1 MLAKPLLE
9 VAVNTMYVLQW
20 YDYFLFAITLLVC
33 LGIGIYFACVDRGQ
47 RSPEEYL
54 HGERK
59 LLAVPV
65 GASIALSSISA
76 VHVIGGSA
84 ETYEHGAQRFV
95 DLLGVMVGLTLAY
108 LLFIP
113 MFYNL
118 KITSLFQVGHYLIVA
133 QNSFLQIRY
142 IVWLCG
148 QLPEG
153 WAITSVYQR
162 ICGPTCSKERYRVAQ
177 YIIKM
182 QYIWRQ
188 DVISRSL

>member
-1 MLAKPLLE
+1 MEA
-9 VAVNTMYVLQW
+9 AVNTMYVLQW

-33 LGIGIYFACVDRGQ
+33 LGIGIYFASAGRGQ

-59 LLAVPV
+59 LLPVPV

-76 VHVIGGSA
+76 VLVIGGSA

-95 DLLGVMVGLTLAY
+95 DLLGIMVGLAVGY

-118 KITSLFQVGHYLIVA
+118 KITSVFQVGYLMVES
-133 QNSFLQIRY
+133 QNVSF
-142 IVWLCG
+142 
-148 QLPEG
+148 
-153 WAITSVYQR
+153 
-162 ICGPTCSKERYRVAQ
+162 
-177 YIIKM
+177 
-182 QYIWRQ
+182 
-188 DVISRSL
+188 